1 MKILKNLVLTG
12 LALFSGVVSSFA
24 QDTYYKDYDWEP
36 NPKISNVVQKDTS
49 EKEIVI
55 LDKSSKE
62 YFMEEVQGYNRE
74 YEYYL
79 VHRRIKVMSDEAIE
93 KNNKVYVPSYYESK
107 VLKLK
112 ARLIHAN
119 GKVVEMDEDDII
131 EANDEKTGS
140 TYKYFAMEGV
150 QKGDEIEY
158 LFYIRRNN
166 GYFGL
171 RGRVLYL
178 QEELPIRHM
187 EFDLIVP
194 DIITLKTKSIN
205 NLPAM
210 RTDSSVNDRVRYF
223 VTVDNVSAFEA
234 EEYAIK
240 DPMKMGV
247 VYKWG
252 EYKPTERKNIV
263 NYSDIA
269 AEEFDGIMGTTGS
282 NAKFGYN
289 KSKSAVAKMLKA
301 LKLMPEDDEKTKVQK
316 LEYFIKKNTSMAL
329 DFSMFGFS
337 FELKPQPW
345 SKRIATALD
354 KDSTTKM
361 YLSVDEMI
369 TLFVFSLH
377 NMGIEYNLVFTTNRF
392 ESRFDKDF
400 EAQCYVQEC
409 LIYLPQLK
417 MYIDPTDL
425 DVRGEFFNHG
435 FYNNYG
441 LFVIPVNTGGIN
453 TAIAK
458 VNFIQPLSEKKTT
471 DSLVL
476 NCALTSDFSKLSINY
491 RRTQRGWYAVGV
503 QAAYD
508 KLDKEDKASF
518 EERFTT
524 FLTDNPNE
532 VNSQTIEN
540 SGTNSIGKPFIS
552 GATLEVA
559 KFVEVAEKKYLIK
572 LGELIGPQ
580 TELYQKKDRR
590 LPVENPYNHL
600 YYRRINF
607 TVPAGYKIAPESL
620 TKLKMDVEHKV
631 GSDVACKFTSD
642 YKLNGSE
649 LVVDCTEYYAKI
661 DMPLDQF
668 EGFRKVINA
677 AADFNKITLVLEK
690 Q

>member
-1 MKILKNLVLTG
+1 MKVLKNLVLSG
-12 LALFSGVVSSFA
+12 VALFAGAVSGFA

-49 EKEIVI
+49 EKEIVV

-62 YFMEEVQGYNRE
+62 YFLEEIQGYTRE

-140 TYKYFAMEGV
+140 KYKYFAMEGV

-210 RTDSSVNDRVRYF
+210 RTDSSVNDRIRYF
-223 VTVDNVSAFEA
+223 VTVDNVSAFEP

-240 DPMKMGV
+240 DPMKMGI

-269 AEEFDGIMGTTGS
+269 AEEFDGIMGTSGD
-282 NAKFGYN
+282 NAKYGYK
-289 KSKSAVAKMLKA
+289 KSKSAVAKLIKA
-301 LKLMPEDDEKTKVQK
+301 LKLLPEDDAKTKVQK
-316 LEYFIKKNTSMAL
+316 LEYFIKKNTTKAL

-345 SKRIATALD
+345 SKRIAPALD
-354 KDSTTKM
+354 KDSTSKM
-361 YLSVDEMI
+361 YLSTSEMI

-409 LIYLPQLK
+409 LIYFPQLK

-425 DVRGEFFNHG
+425 DVRGEFFNQG
-435 FYNNYG
+435 YYNNYG
-441 LFVIPVNTGGIN
+441 LFVVPVNTGGVN

-458 VNFIQPLSEKKTT
+458 INFIQPLSEKKTT

-508 KLDKEDKASF
+508 KLDKEDRASF

-532 VNSQTIEN
+532 VTSQTIEN
-540 SGTNSIGKPFIS
+540 SGANSIGKPFVS

-590 LPVENPYNHL
+590 LPVENPFNHL

-607 TVPAGYKIAPESL
+607 TIPAGYKIAAESL
-620 TKLKMDVEHKV
+620 SKLKMDVEHKV
-631 GSDVACKFTSD
+631 GSDVVCKFMSD
-642 YKLNGSE
+642 YKLNGHE

-661 DMPLDQF
+661 DLPVDQF

-677 AADFNKITLVLEK
+677 AADFNKITIVLEK